1 MGRACQARG
10 LMRPAGKWCMI
21 ISLSPVREPP
31 ESAVPHAQA
40 QRDSV
45 PLPARPEDR
54 VIARDGAI
62 EILLVTS
69 ESAAAERAAAEQVA
83 RRAMRDTPFDVPA
96 FTAAD
101 HPDARVFLAREA
113 GAAVG
118 LAVLRP
124 RARWAWWS
132 WDDWDAER
140 RPATGVAPMTAWTV
154 ETIWTHPSCQARG
167 LARRLVAVASQEVD
181 QPVTAFAWRRPFTPS
196 GEAFLRRL
204 CPQGFWVPD

>member
-1 MGRACQARG
+1 
-10 LMRPAGKWCMI
+10 MI
-21 ISLSPVREPP
+21 ISLTPVREPV
-31 ESAVPHAQA
+31 ESAVPHTQA
-40 QRDSV
+40 QLDSV
-45 PLPARPEDR
+45 PLPVRPEDC

-69 ESAAAERAAAEQVA
+69 ESAPAERAAAEQVA
-83 RRAMRDTPFDVPA
+83 RRAMRDTPFNAPA

-154 ETIWTHPSCQARG
+154 ETIWTHPSCQSRG